1 MSHYRDRREKIKSV
15 QSKSLENLPAKSSSN
30 APVPGLAQQ
39 LPLKMYPNYHMIFVS
54 AGQSSG
60 QTDSLTQTQSTH
72 RLRDTSP
79 RWKEHYSKL
88 SEKWSSGTSIA
99 NLFKTNDLQQQL
111 WTREGRGEW
120 AGY

>member
-30 APVPGLAQQ
+30 TTCARSSATT
-39 LPLKMYPNYHMIFVS
+39 NYKIGVQIFNLIFVS

-99 NLFKTNDLQQQL
+99 NLLN
-111 WTREGRGEW
+111 
-120 AGY
+120 